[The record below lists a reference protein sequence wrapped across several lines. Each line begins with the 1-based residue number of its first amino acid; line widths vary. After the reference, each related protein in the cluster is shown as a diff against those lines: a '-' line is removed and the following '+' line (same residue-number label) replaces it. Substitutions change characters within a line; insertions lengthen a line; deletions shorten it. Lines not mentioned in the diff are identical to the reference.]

1 MKRRSGFTLTEL
13 MIVVLILG
21 ALAAIAIPK
30 ISESSANAKQN
41 ACDTNVDLINSQ
53 IEMYAANHDGAYPT
67 AITDITGSKDYF
79 PDGAPECKLSGTYSL
94 DATTNRVT
102 CNHTK

>member
-1 MKRRSGFTLTEL
+1 MKRRTGFTLTEL

-30 ISESSANAKQN
+30 ISESSQRAKQN
-41 ACDTNVDLINSQ
+41 ACDTNVNLINSQ
-53 IEMYAANHDGAYPT
+53 IEMYAANHDSTYPAT
-67 AITDITGSKDYF
+67 IKDITGSKDYF
-79 PDGAPECKLSGTYSL
+79 PDGDPECKLGGTYSM
-94 DATTNRVT
+94 DATTSRVS